1 MEREHGHTLL
11 ETLVVLALS
20 GSLAG
25 LALPALSGLLERA
38 RMRGASRELTTE
50 LREARSRAIAE
61 NRTLGLVFERDTGGW
76 RHTLYADGD
85 GDGIRTVDLAAGTD
99 VPLAS
104 PRRLGDGWRGV
115 DMGFLDLPRIRKLPP
130 STSWL
135 TSRDDPVQF
144 GATDI
149 VSFSPQGDASSGTL
163 YVSDARSQMVAI
175 TLFGPTARVRSYRY
189 DTAQE
194 VWVP

>member
-1 MEREHGHTLL
+1 MGREHGHTLL

-20 GSLAG
+20 GLLAG
-25 LALPALSGLLERA
+25 LAVPSLSGVRERA
-38 RMRGASRELTTE
+38 QMRGASRELTTQ

-61 NRTLGLVFERDTGGW
+61 SRTLALVFERDTRGW

-85 GDGIRTVDLAAGTD
+85 GDGIRTVDLTAGID
-99 VPLAS
+99 VPIAS
-104 PRRLGDGWRGV
+104 HRRLGDGWPGV
-115 DMGFLDLPRIRKLPP
+115 DLGFLDLPRIRRLPP

-135 TSRDDPVQF
+135 AAREDPVQF
-144 GATDI
+144 GTTDI
-149 VSFSPQGDASSGTL
+149 VSFSPQGDASSGTF
-163 YVSDARSQMVAI
+163 YISDAKSQMVAI

-189 DTAQE
+189 DTTQE